1 MAAAP
6 YWELALTVSPDIAEG
21 VTNFLW
27 ELGALGVVEEE
38 RPGGRAELRAF
49 FAGSVRAQDLEVRL
63 GAYLRAL
70 EGLGFERPGDPRLAP
85 VEDGRWAEAWREHF
99 RPVRVGRRLVV
110 APPWDAPPDDPGGGR
125 ITLVIEPARAF
136 GTGHHGSTAGCLE
149 RLEAI
154 VAERSPAAAV
164 DLGTG
169 SGILAIAAARLGVA
183 RVLAVD
189 EDPDAVAAAAR
200 NAALNRVANRITCL
214 VGDAASLDAPP
225 APLVLAN
232 LLAAAH
238 FRLAS
243 RYARWVAPGGALVL
257 GGILDA
263 EAARVEAALAAHGF
277 APASALSVDG
287 WSTLELHAPVRHR
300 P

>member
-6 YWELALTVSPDIAEG
+6 YWELALPVSPDAAEG
-21 VTNFLW
+21 LTNFLW
-27 ELGALGVVEEE
+27 EIGALGVVEEE

-49 FAGSVRAQDLEVRL
+49 FAGSAPAADLAARVD
-63 GAYLRAL
+63 AYLHAL
-70 EGLGFERPGDPRLAP
+70 EGLGFERAGAPRLAP
-85 VEDGRWAEAWREHF
+85 LEDGRWAEAWREHF

-125 ITLVIEPARAF
+125 ITVVIEPARAF

-154 VAERSPAAAV
+154 VAERSPTAAI

-169 SGILAIAAARLGVA
+169 SGILAIAAARLGVP

-200 NAALNRVANRITCL
+200 NAALNRVADRVTCL
-214 VGDAASLDAPP
+214 VGNAASLDVPP

-238 FRLAS
+238 LALAA
-243 RYARWVAPGGALVL
+243 RYARRVAPGGALVL

-277 APASALSVDG
+277 APARALSVDG
-287 WSTLELHAPVRHR
+287 WSTLEFHAPVHHH